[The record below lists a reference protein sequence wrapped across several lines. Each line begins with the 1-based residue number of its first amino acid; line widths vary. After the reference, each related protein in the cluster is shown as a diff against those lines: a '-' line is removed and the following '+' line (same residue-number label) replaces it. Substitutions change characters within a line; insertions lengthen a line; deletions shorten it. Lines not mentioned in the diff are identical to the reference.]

1 MKEAVV
7 GKEVRRSFFGWCWYG
22 NKLYARIGCLILEA
36 GWYSGEPPCIEAKAL
51 ELFADVG
58 EVVIL
63 RAQIAK
69 AILCV
74 SWDYGRR

>member
-1 MKEAVV
+1 MKET
-7 GKEVRRSFFGWCWYG
+7 RRFG
-22 NKLYARIGCLILEA
+22 RLIIEA
-36 GWYSGEPPCIEAKAL
+36 GWYTGEPPCIEAKVL
-51 ELFADVG
+51 EWFADVG

-74 SWDYGRR
+74 SVDYGRR